1 MGFCAF
7 FNCYTLR
14 VNLSVA
20 IVTMANASYLR
31 ELETADITDGNM
43 TGTGTSDDVCGDV
56 DDSDYNDK
64 LNNLTDQVQV
74 VLSVVC
80 SLVSGGR

>member
-1 MGFCAF
+1 MMGFFAF

-31 ELETADITDGNM
+31 ELELTADITDGNTTA
-43 TGTGTSDDVCGDV
+43 TGPADDVCGDV
-56 DDSDYNDK
+56 DDSDNYAK
-64 LNNLTDQVQV
+64 LNNMTDQVP
-74 VLSVVC
+74 
-80 SLVSGGR
+80 